1 MRKIVFALVMSVV
14 LFSCN
19 SSSESATPVQD
30 STQINLDSTAVDT
43 TCVDTIPVDSTS
55 VDTTFVDPLKK

>member
-1 MRKIVFALVMSVV
+1 MRKIVFALAMSVV

-43 TCVDTIPVDSTS
+43 ISIEINTASVDSILIDS
-55 VDTTFVDPLKK
+55 LKN